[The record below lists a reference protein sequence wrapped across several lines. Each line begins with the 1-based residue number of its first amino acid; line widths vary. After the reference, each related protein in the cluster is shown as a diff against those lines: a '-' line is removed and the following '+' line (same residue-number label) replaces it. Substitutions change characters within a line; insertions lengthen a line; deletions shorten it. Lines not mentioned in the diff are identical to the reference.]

1 MLRQSAKYNP
11 AFLSEERLVESFV
24 ARHAELSLILGI
36 LKENI
41 GQASNQHLLILGQR
55 GIGKT
60 TLALRVAAEVQ
71 RDHELKDA
79 WFPLIFAEESY
90 QVATPGEFWLEAI
103 FHLAEKTDDERWKRV
118 YNELKGEA
126 DEIRLRERAL
136 AQLMDYTDSIG
147 KRLLLIVENLDM
159 LLADQMGTEDAWA
172 LRHTLQNEPRIMMLA
187 TALRRFDE
195 IGAIDKAM
203 YELFKVYELKP
214 LTNDECR
221 AVWTSITGKEITEHR
236 IKPIQILTGGN
247 PRLLTIISS
256 FGANLSFKQLMS
268 DIMQLV
274 DDHTEYFK
282 SHLDSLAPVERKV
295 YLALAEL
302 WDPSPARDVASA
314 ARLDVNKTSSL
325 LNRLVERGAVM
336 IVDGGKRTKWYQLA
350 ERMYNIYYL
359 MRRRGA
365 PSSRVQAVV
374 NFMVSFYDDEEL
386 LNITKCIAVEA
397 CQLPPEQKEYNYFA
411 YKSIVERMVSRKLAD
426 KFIKE
431 TPQEFFKHANI
442 PESVEKDFIFQISS
456 ASSKGEKR
464 GSVKTETELELKAL
478 LRKAERLSKK
488 PERVNDALELYKK
501 ALEIEP
507 DSSTVWVKYGATLSD
522 IGRYDDA
529 EQTFRKAIEINPK
542 YAWPWIELGRLF
554 HDKLERYDEAE
565 PAYRKAI
572 EINPKNDWPW
582 IKLGQLLHDKLER
595 YDEAEQVFRKAIEI
609 DHKDAWPW
617 IELGQLLHDR
627 LERYDEAEQAYR
639 KAIEINPENAWTWA
653 HLGQL
658 LFEKLQRHE
667 EAEFAINKAIEVQP
681 KAAEGWVWLGQFLN
695 NKLNKPDMAKT
706 VFKKA
711 MTYKPLCINA
721 VNCLM
726 DMYLQNNNPS
736 KCIDFYSE
744 YQEEVDKSSAA
755 LNTMAWAYFRCGQ
768 PEYLGIAEEWANR
781 AVELTPENACIQH
794 TLASIQTAEGKCD
807 DALEHSEQFLQDAE
821 VVRNCLED
829 ATDLMVNLAA
839 RGFAE
844 KALEMIIESPSAE
857 ILEPLIVGI
866 RLYLGEDVRVATEI
880 LEVGKDVAERIRE
893 REGLLKDS
901 DKTCR

>member
-1 MLRQSAKYNP
+1 L
-11 AFLSEERLVESFV
+11 
-24 ARHAELSLILGI
+24 
-36 LKENI
+36 
-41 GQASNQHLLILGQR
+41 
-55 GIGKT
+55 
-60 TLALRVAAEVQ
+60 
-71 RDHELKDA
+71 
-79 WFPLIFAEESY
+79 
-90 QVATPGEFWLEAI
+90 
-103 FHLAEKTDDERWKRV
+103 
-118 YNELKGEA
+118 
-126 DEIRLRERAL
+126 
-136 AQLMDYTDSIG
+136 
-147 KRLLLIVENLDM
+147 
-159 LLADQMGTEDAWA
+159 
-172 LRHTLQNEPRIMMLA
+172 
-187 TALRRFDE
+187 
-195 IGAIDKAM
+195 
-203 YELFKVYELKP
+203 
-214 LTNDECR
+214 
-221 AVWTSITGKEITEHR
+221 
-236 IKPIQILTGGN
+236 
-247 PRLLTIISS
+247 
-256 FGANLSFKQLMS
+256 
-268 DIMQLV
+268 
-274 DDHTEYFK
+274 
-282 SHLDSLAPVERKV
+282 
-295 YLALAEL
+295 
-302 WDPSPARDVASA
+302 
-314 ARLDVNKTSSL
+314 
-325 LNRLVERGAVM
+325 
-336 IVDGGKRTKWYQLA
+336 
-350 ERMYNIYYL
+350 
-359 MRRRGA
+359 
-365 PSSRVQAVV
+365 
-374 NFMVSFYDDEEL
+374 
-386 LNITKCIAVEA
+386 
-397 CQLPPEQKEYNYFA
+397 
-411 YKSIVERMVSRKLAD
+411 
-426 KFIKE
+426 
-431 TPQEFFKHANI
+431 
-442 PESVEKDFIFQISS
+442 
-456 ASSKGEKR
+456 
-464 GSVKTETELELKAL
+464 
-478 LRKAERLSKK
+478 
-488 PERVNDALELYKK
+488 
-501 ALEIEP
+501 
-507 DSSTVWVKYGATLSD
+507 
-522 IGRYDDA
+522 
-529 EQTFRKAIEINPK
+529 
-542 YAWPWIELGRLF
+542 

-565 PAYRKAI
+565 QAFRKAIEIDHKDAWPWIELGRLLHDKLERYDEAEQAYRKAI

-582 IKLGQLLHDKLER
+582 IKLGQLLHDKLGR
-595 YDEAEQVFRKAIEI
+595 YDEAEQAFLKAIEI
-609 DHKDAWPW
+609 DPKDAWPW